1 MTNLYCNTY
10 NDYFSVKKNN
20 PQTYTL
26 SLGRDLQR
34 TKFYKLKTCGPIFIV
49 QHCCIIQLLKTH
61 II

>member
-26 SLGRDLQR
+26 SLGRDLR
-34 TKFYKLKTCGPIFIV
+34 RPNCFN
-49 QHCCIIQLLKTH
+49 
-61 II
+61 